1 MCNEEIWKGVIYQ
14 GIDYSWRF
22 EVSNKGRIRN
32 AINKHIYIPHI
43 CGIGYYQICTSI
55 NNIRK
60 NIKIHKAI
68 AESFLDNPNNLRDVN
83 HKDGN
88 KLNNNLENLE
98 WVSHRDNSLHAIKNG
113 LLDIRKG
120 HYNSDGTYKYK
131 GEDNSCSK
139 LTEDAVKYIR
149 KHYKTYNGCS
159 SNKRELAKMFGV
171 DPMTIYYAYKGI
183 TWKHLD

>member
-1 MCNEEIWKGVIYQ
+1 MQDKEIWKGVIYQ

-32 AINKHIYIPHI
+32 AINKHIYTPHI

-55 NNIRK
+55 NNVRK
-60 NIKIHKAI
+60 NIKLHKAI

-98 WVSHRDNSLHAIKNG
+98 WTSHRDNTLHAIKLG
-113 LLDIRKG
+113 LLNQKG
-120 HYNSDGTYKYK
+120 FYNEDGTYKRV
-131 GEDNSCSK
+131 GENNNLSK
-139 LTEDAVKYIR
+139 LNDKAIKYIR
-149 KHYKTYNGCS
+149 ENYNSYNKT
-159 SNKRELAKMFGV
+159 ELAKMFNV
-171 DPMTIYYAYKGI
+171 TPTNIYYIYKRY
-183 TWKHLD
+183 TWKHID